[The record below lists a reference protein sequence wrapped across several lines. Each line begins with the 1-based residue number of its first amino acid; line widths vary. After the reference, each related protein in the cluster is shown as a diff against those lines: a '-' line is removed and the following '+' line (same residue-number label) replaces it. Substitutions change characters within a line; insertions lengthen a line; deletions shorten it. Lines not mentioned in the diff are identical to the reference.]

1 MYVFKNPQKAVAR
14 DGSVVEANI
23 TWEFAQKEIA
33 EARGFHAKAGSSM
46 SNGTGRSI
54 WEFT

>member
-23 TWEFAQKEIA
+23 TWELAQKEIA